1 MVISFAKMSGRIE
14 NWIASV
20 LLTLNYFVTIMVFVN
35 HLSSL
40 PHDVYL
46 PLKIHYRGTSDAFKK
61 QLDAYSETC
70 PFLFHKK

>member
-1 MVISFAKMSGRIE
+1 MIISFAKMSGKIE
-14 NWIASV
+14 NGIDNV

-35 HLSSL
+35 HHSRL

-46 PLKIHYRGTSDAFKK
+46 PLKIHYRGTSDEFKK